1 MKDYRSQFDALRF
14 SPEEKQAMIDDLL
27 AAAPETHRRVSHKKR
42 VHVLI
47 AAVIAAALCAACAS
61 GALQAAIQ
69 SLSFFLGNQPEQT
82 QALGE
87 MAQPIGASV
96 TDNGVTLTV
105 DAVLGDAN
113 SYAILYTLSRDDGTP
128 LLQNVDP
135 DANLYNTHFDEGWTI
150 TDPDSIELQEGEG
163 LTFTGNNLL
172 YTAFRPTDNAIHFFE
187 EWHCPTLENMSGPA
201 RAVFK
206 NFRAGIVSMDV
217 EKEEVVVEGNWTVD
231 FQLTYQDASIYLPTG
246 QTFHAGTNEAL
257 TGTIEE
263 LRISPLSLCVTY
275 AYEIDE
281 EKVAEAYDPA
291 MTTEPKE
298 EWVSNEI
305 EYQTLQT
312 HVFLHLKDGSTK
324 EVGSYGDMYS
334 EKGKHRLS
342 GTFSEIIPL
351 DTIES
356 ISIGD
361 LTIPVPQS

>member
-1 MKDYRSQFDALRF
+1 
-14 SPEEKQAMIDDLL
+14 
-27 AAAPETHRRVSHKKR
+27 
-42 VHVLI
+42 
-47 AAVIAAALCAACAS
+47 
-61 GALQAAIQ
+61 
-69 SLSFFLGNQPEQT
+69 
-82 QALGE
+82 
-87 MAQPIGASV
+87 
-96 TDNGVTLTV
+96 
-105 DAVLGDAN
+105 
-113 SYAILYTLSRDDGTP
+113 
-128 LLQNVDP
+128 
-135 DANLYNTHFDEGWTI
+135 
-150 TDPDSIELQEGEG
+150 
-163 LTFTGNNLL
+163 
-172 YTAFRPTDNAIHFFE
+172 
-187 EWHCPTLENMSGPA
+187 
-201 RAVFK
+201 
-206 NFRAGIVSMDV
+206 MDV

-281 EKVAEAYDPA
+281 EKVTAAYDPA

-334 EKGKHRLS
+334 KKGKQILS
-342 GTFSEIIPL
+342 GTFSEITPL

>member
-1 MKDYRSQFDALRF
+1 M
-14 SPEEKQAMIDDLL
+14 
-27 AAAPETHRRVSHKKR
+27 
-42 VHVLI
+42 
-47 AAVIAAALCAACAS
+47 
-61 GALQAAIQ
+61 
-69 SLSFFLGNQPEQT
+69 
-82 QALGE
+82 
-87 MAQPIGASV
+87 

-135 DANLYNTHFDEGWTI
+135 DANLYNIHFDEGWTI

-201 RAVFK
+201 RAIFK

-246 QTFHAGTNEAL
+246 QSFHAGTNEAL

-263 LRISPLSLCVTY
+263 LRVSPLSLCVTY

-281 EKVAEAYDPA
+281 EKVAAAYDPA

-305 EYQTLQT
+305 ECQTIQT
-312 HVFLHLKDGSTK
+312 HVFLHLKDGTTK

>member
-1 MKDYRSQFDALRF
+1 
-14 SPEEKQAMIDDLL
+14 
-27 AAAPETHRRVSHKKR
+27 
-42 VHVLI
+42 
-47 AAVIAAALCAACAS
+47 
-61 GALQAAIQ
+61 
-69 SLSFFLGNQPEQT
+69 
-82 QALGE
+82 
-87 MAQPIGASV
+87 
-96 TDNGVTLTV
+96 
-105 DAVLGDAN
+105 
-113 SYAILYTLSRDDGTP
+113 
-128 LLQNVDP
+128 
-135 DANLYNTHFDEGWTI
+135 
-150 TDPDSIELQEGEG
+150 
-163 LTFTGNNLL
+163 
-172 YTAFRPTDNAIHFFE
+172 
-187 EWHCPTLENMSGPA
+187 
-201 RAVFK
+201 
-206 NFRAGIVSMDV
+206 MDV
-217 EKEEVVVEGNWTVD
+217 EKEEVAVEGDWTVD

-263 LRISPLSLCVTY
+263 LRVSPLSLCVTY

-281 EKVAEAYDPA
+281 EKVTAAYDPA

-361 LTIPVPQS
+361 LTIPMPQS